1 MLIVDDVLATGG
13 TIEAAASLLRQLG
26 KEVVGAAALF
36 DIAFFK
42 DKRTLTMPVVCL
54 RDV

>member
-1 MLIVDDVLATGG
+1 M
-13 TIEAAASLLRQLG
+13 LRQLG

-42 DKRTLTMPVVCL
+42 DKRALTMPVVSL
-54 RDV
+54 REV

>member
-1 MLIVDDVLATGG
+1 V
-13 TIEAAASLLRQLG
+13 RQIG

-42 DKRTLTMPVVCL
+42 DQRAPSMPVITL